1 MLAQNK
7 IFLTEEVA
15 GKGRF
20 FRARFLQPGLVKYS
34 FGVCLLTKEVIDSFV
49 QGFVGC
55 SVTIDHVEI
64 DEDNC
69 DDVCCGVIS
78 RVEYNE
84 EDGWYWCEGILRD
97 PNAIELVRNGYTV
110 SCQYEITEYADNT
123 ENALHNGIEY
133 DKVIL
138 GGKCEHLAIVKNPR
152 YEGAMIAVNAQ
163 EFRTADDGHVYPIKE
178 DKRGVEYLNDIARR
192 IKVPLNFSAV
202 LGKKGCFEAR
212 LTPEGR
218 RRWGDFIEKS
228 FQGGLIDKRGWDKD
242 SDGDVFKVR
251 FKSKE
256 DNMAQNASDK
266 DGKWI
271 TIKGTHVF
279 IKDGQSVEDAMKET
293 SGSSSTG
300 KRKQDGDKGAA
311 EAKSKDLEG
320 KYSREDAEF
329 DIEQAQK
336 DIEEARS
343 LGYEK
348 IEDIAEFLGLD
359 EDEVREMIGGK
370 SGGQN
375 NDINSLIE
383 RFDLN
388 FKDEL
393 SEEQQNY
400 LAAIIDATKRQ
411 DVKEL
416 NSLIER
422 FDLNFSDELSK
433 EQSDYWKHIVETS
446 KGASDGQ
453 KSNDKKQSLKDNL
466 RGKYEREDADFDV
479 VQAKKDIAEA
489 KKMGYKRVEDIAE
502 FLGLDED
509 EVREFLNPS
518 AKNSVEEQFKE
529 CLYDLAAETIVEK
542 LKDSHYLKM

>member
-55 SVTIDHVEI
+55 SVTVDHVEI

-97 PNAIELVRNGYTV
+97 PDAIELVRNGYTV

-152 YEGAMIAVNAQ
+152 YEGAMIAVNALDKTNDGRFVTLRRKNGSSYKAYLAH
-163 EFRTADDGHVYPIKE
+163 ETDTVDSFGMYKAHLTAAKLNENSWLSRDDIDKHLAEIQQDVQDELSAEAKLDVTTSGIRNYMQKVAGDE
-178 DKRGVEYLNDIARR
+178 DVKVEC
-192 IKVPLNFSAV
+192 
-202 LGKKGCFEAR
+202 LGKYSFIIRRDYEEMSKAKAQRIRDSLNGSKMIQNAR
-212 LTPEGR
+212 MHAKIEPV
-218 RRWGDFIEKS
+218 GDADTGAGWVVSVKRKEK
-228 FQGGLIDKRGWDKD
+228 
-242 SDGDVFKVR
+242 
-251 FKSKE
+251 E
-256 DNMAQNASDK
+256 MAQNASDK

-271 TIKGTHVF
+271 TVKGTHVF

-293 SGSSSTG
+293 FESSSTG
-300 KRKQDGDKGAA
+300 KQAQDVNKGAA
-311 EAKSKDLEG
+311 EAKSKELEG
-320 KYSREDAEF
+320 KYLREDTEF
-329 DIEQAQK
+329 DIEQAKK

-343 LGYEK
+343 LGYKSIDE
-348 IEDIAEFLGLD
+348 ISDFLGLD
-359 EDEVREMIGGK
+359 PDEFMELTGESYSDNEEASNSSKAKYGNDQQL
-370 SGGQN
+370 GQGN
-375 NDINSLIE
+375 
-383 RFDLN
+383 
-388 FKDEL
+388 
-393 SEEQQNY
+393 Q
-400 LAAIIDATKRQ
+400 AAK
-411 DVKEL
+411 V
-416 NSLIER
+416 
-422 FDLNFSDELSK
+422 
-433 EQSDYWKHIVETS
+433 
-446 KGASDGQ
+446 
-453 KSNDKKQSLKDNL
+453 
-466 RGKYEREDADFDV
+466 
-479 VQAKKDIAEA
+479 
-489 KKMGYKRVEDIAE
+489 
-502 FLGLDED
+502 
-509 EVREFLNPS
+509 S
-518 AKNSVEEQFKE
+518 AKNSIKEQVKE

-542 LKDSHYLKM
+542 LRDSHYLKM

>member
-55 SVTIDHVEI
+55 SVTVDHVEI

-97 PNAIELVRNGYTV
+97 PDAIELVRNGYTV

-152 YEGAMIAVNAQ
+152 YEGAMIAVNALDKTNDGRFVTLRRKNGSSYKAYLAH
-163 EFRTADDGHVYPIKE
+163 ESDAIDSFGMYKAHLTAAKLDENSWLSRDDIDKHLAEIQQDVQDELNAEAKLDVTTSGIRNYMQKVAGDE
-178 DKRGVEYLNDIARR
+178 DVKVEC
-192 IKVPLNFSAV
+192 
-202 LGKKGCFEAR
+202 LGKYSFIIRRDYEEMSKAKAQRIRDSLNSSKMIQNAR
-212 LTPEGR
+212 MHAKIEPV
-218 RRWGDFIEKS
+218 GDADTGAGWVVSVKRKEK
-228 FQGGLIDKRGWDKD
+228 
-242 SDGDVFKVR
+242 
-251 FKSKE
+251 E
-256 DNMAQNASDK
+256 MAQNASDK

-271 TIKGTHVF
+271 TVKGTHVF

-293 SGSSSTG
+293 FGSSPTG
-300 KRKQDGDKGAA
+300 KQAQDVNKGAA
-311 EAKSKDLEG
+311 EAKSKELEG
-320 KYSREDAEF
+320 KYLREDTEF
-329 DIEQAQK
+329 DIEQAKK

-343 LGYEK
+343 LGYKSIDE
-348 IEDIAEFLGLD
+348 ISDFLGLD
-359 EDEVREMIGGK
+359 PDEFMELTGESYNDDEEASNSSK
-370 SGGQN
+370 SKYD
-375 NDINSLIE
+375 ND
-383 RFDLN
+383 
-388 FKDEL
+388 
-393 SEEQQNY
+393 QQLDQSNQ
-400 LAAIIDATKRQ
+400 AAK
-411 DVKEL
+411 V
-416 NSLIER
+416 N
-422 FDLNFSDELSK
+422 
-433 EQSDYWKHIVETS
+433 
-446 KGASDGQ
+446 
-453 KSNDKKQSLKDNL
+453 
-466 RGKYEREDADFDV
+466 
-479 VQAKKDIAEA
+479 
-489 KKMGYKRVEDIAE
+489 
-502 FLGLDED
+502 
-509 EVREFLNPS
+509 
-518 AKNSVEEQFKE
+518 AKNSIKEQVKE

>member
-84 EDGWYWCEGILRD
+84 GDGWYWCEGILRD

-123 ENALHNGIEY
+123 KNALHNGIEY

-218 RRWGDFIEKS
+218 RRWGNFIEES

-271 TIKGTHVF
+271 TVKGTHVF

-293 SGSSSTG
+293 FRSSSTG
-300 KRKQDGDKGAA
+300 KQKQDGNKGVA

-329 DIEQAQK
+329 DIEQAKK
-336 DIEEARS
+336 DIEEAQS
-343 LGYEK
+343 LGYEE

-359 EDEVREMIGGK
+359 EDEVRE
-370 SGGQN
+370 
-375 NDINSLIE
+375 
-383 RFDLN
+383 F
-388 FKDEL
+388 L
-393 SEEQQNY
+393 SSAE
-400 LAAIIDATKRQ
+400 K
-411 DVKEL
+411 KE
-416 NSLIER
+416 
-422 FDLNFSDELSK
+422 SDKQISE
-433 EQSDYWKHIVETS
+433 
-446 KGASDGQ
+446 Q
-453 KSNDKKQSLKDNL
+453 KSFKTKKEAMQWAEGKMNDKKQSLKDNL

-479 VQAKKDIAEA
+479 VQAEKDIAEA
-489 KKMGYKRVEDIAE
+489 QKMGYKRVEDIAE

-542 LKDSHYLKM
+542 LRDGRYLKM

>member
-123 ENALHNGIEY
+123 KNALHNGIEY
-133 DKVIL
+133 DKIIL

-218 RRWGDFIEKS
+218 RRWGNFIEES

-271 TIKGTHVF
+271 TVKGTHVF

-293 SGSSSTG
+293 FGSSSTG
-300 KRKQDGDKGAA
+300 KQVQDGNKDAA
-311 EAKSKDLEG
+311 EAKSKDLKG

-329 DIEQAQK
+329 DIEQARK
-336 DIEEARS
+336 DIEEAQS
-343 LGYEK
+343 LGYETV
-348 IEDIAEFLGLD
+348 EDISEFLGLD
-359 EDEVREMIGGK
+359 EDETRELT
-370 SGGQN
+370 Q
-375 NDINSLIE
+375 DSL
-383 RFDLN
+383 
-388 FKDEL
+388 
-393 SEEQQNY
+393 Q
-400 LAAIIDATKRQ
+400 
-411 DVKEL
+411 
-416 NSLIER
+416 
-422 FDLNFSDELSK
+422 
-433 EQSDYWKHIVETS
+433 
-446 KGASDGQ
+446 
-453 KSNDKKQSLKDNL
+453 
-466 RGKYEREDADFDV
+466 GKYAREDAKFDV
-479 VQAKKDIAEA
+479 EQAKKDIEIAQQR
-489 KKMGYKRVEDIAE
+489 GYKTVDEVAE
-502 FLGLDED
+502 YLGLDED

-542 LKDSHYLKM
+542 LRDSRYLKM